1 MKFTEEFIERVAHAN
16 NLVDVISQYTQ
27 LKPAGGGLM
36 GRCPFPD
43 HPEKTPSFSV
53 SEHKQVYHC
62 FGCHKKGNIYT
73 FLQEYNGMSFR
84 ESVEYLAGRANIALP
99 ELNREE
105 SSAADAQSKKKKQLA
120 VVNKWAAQYF
130 HETFLALPSDHP
142 AKAYAH
148 KRGLNQDLINEF
160 KIGYASEEWDGL
172 VKYFESKNVPL
183 SLAEEAR
190 LVKAR
195 TGGKSGYFDIF
206 RDRLMF
212 PIFSTMG
219 EPIAFGGRIIAQ
231 GEPKYL
237 NSPETLVFHK
247 GRVLYGLS
255 QTAKF
260 IRTEDQAIV
269 VEGYMDLVSLY
280 KAGICNVVAPMG
292 TALTF
297 DQGKLLQRMTQ
308 NVVVLFDG
316 DSAGQDA
323 AERSLPL
330 LLAANVHPRG
340 LILEDNM
347 DPDDFVTKFGRE
359 ALLEKIKAA
368 PDLFSLM
375 LGVWLKDYRGEASQK
390 VQITDKLAP
399 LFAAIS
405 DSRLRQL
412 YFTEVAGR
420 LRVDE
425 KWLRQALVPGK
436 KDTGYQNNFRQNS
449 SQNPSQ
455 NAVSQRAGGVTSG
468 AAHGRFD
475 HTANAGPDLQ
485 KPLTEDV
492 VDKIKLK
499 GTSQAEAYLMGLV
512 LKNHANFAAFDS
524 ANIMEEIPH
533 PGVKE
538 VLKRASEVY
547 RQAPEKF
554 DKLTSLLTSF
564 VDQPSL
570 LFASVSMD
578 IAPEDEAKLLQDCI
592 IRIREQYIQEKTKQ
606 LAIEMKNSPSPEKL
620 ELMMKLQKDRLAL
633 KSKPQI

>member
-1 MKFTEEFIERVAHAN
+1 
-16 NLVDVISQYTQ
+16 
-27 LKPAGGGLM
+27 
-36 GRCPFPD
+36 
-43 HPEKTPSFSV
+43 
-53 SEHKQVYHC
+53 
-62 FGCHKKGNIYT
+62 
-73 FLQEYNGMSFR
+73 MSFR
-84 ESVEYLAGRANIALP
+84 EAVEYLANRANIALP
-99 ELNREE
+99 QLDEKE
-105 SSAADAQSKKKKQLA
+105 SSAADLQAKKKKQLA

-130 HETFLALPSDHP
+130 HELFLSLPSDHP
-142 AKAYAH
+142 AKAYAI
-148 KRGLNQDLINEF
+148 KRGLSNDLITEF

-183 SLAEEAR
+183 ALAEEAR
-190 LVKAR
+190 LIKAR
-195 TGGKSGYFDIF
+195 ATGKSGHFDIF

-237 NSPETLVFHK
+237 NSPETPVFHK

-255 QTAKF
+255 NTAKF

-316 DSAGQDA
+316 DNAGQDA

-340 LILEDNM
+340 LILENNM
-347 DPDDFVTKFGRE
+347 DPDDFVTKFGKE

-368 PDLFSLM
+368 PDLFTLIF
-375 LGVWLKDYRGEASQK
+375 GIWLKDYRGEASQK
-390 VQITDKLAP
+390 VRITDKLAP
-399 LFAAIS
+399 LFASIS
-405 DSRLRQL
+405 DARLRQL
-412 YFTEVAGR
+412 YFAEVAGR
-420 LRVDE
+420 LSVDE
-425 KWLRQALVPGK
+425 RWLRQALQPGK
-436 KDTGYQNNFRQNS
+436 KDTGYSQKPGFTQGDAQNNSR
-449 SQNPSQ
+449 QNPSQ
-455 NAVSQRAGGVTSG
+455 NAVSRVPGSLTAS
-468 AAHGRFD
+468 D
-475 HTANAGPDLQ
+475 TANAGPVSTNT
-485 KPLTEDV
+485 LTEET

-499 GTSQAEAYLMGLV
+499 GASQAEAYLLGLA
-512 LKNHANFAAFDS
+512 LKNHANFALFNE
-524 ANIMEEIPH
+524 ANMMDEIPH
-533 PGVKE
+533 PGVRE

-564 VDQPSL
+564 VDLPEL
-570 LFASVSMD
+570 LFASVRVDSV
-578 IAPEDEAKLLQDCI
+578 PEEEAKFLQDCI
-592 IRIREQYIQEKTKQ
+592 IRIREQHIQQQTKQ
-606 LAIEMKNSPSPEKL
+606 LALEIKNSPTPEKL

-633 KSKPQI
+633 KAKPSSKTE